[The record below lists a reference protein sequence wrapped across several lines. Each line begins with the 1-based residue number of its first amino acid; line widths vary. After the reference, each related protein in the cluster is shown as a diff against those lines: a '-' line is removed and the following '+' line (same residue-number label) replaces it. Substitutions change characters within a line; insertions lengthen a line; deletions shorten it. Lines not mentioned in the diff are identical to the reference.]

1 MTDALDKCTP
11 GWAHEVGLIDL
22 QPPSA
27 VPTTVAEL
35 ADRMLAQETAVRYAV
50 AYDERRLDVIDALVV
65 DDVSFSY
72 RVGAGPLETVSGRHE
87 VLTWLGEVMASQSDQ
102 RRHLVGSI
110 LVEHL
115 TADRAT
121 VVAYSE
127 IIGIEDV
134 AALVT
139 TTVYVFSLV
148 KRDDRW
154 LISSAVD
161 GLDRPF

>member
-1 MTDALDKCTP
+1 MSDRLEKCAP
-11 GWAHEVGLIDL
+11 AWAHTVGLMDL
-22 QPPSA
+22 QPPSR
-27 VPTTVAEL
+27 VPTTVTEL

-65 DDVSFSY
+65 DDVSFAY
-72 RVGAGPLETVSGRHE
+72 RVGTGPLETITGRAN
-87 VLTWLGEVMASQSDQ
+87 VLAWLEDVMASQSDQ
-102 RRHLVGSI
+102 RRHLVGSV

-121 VVAYSE
+121 VVCYSA
-127 IIGIEDV
+127 IVGIEDV
-134 AALVT
+134 AELVT

-154 LISSAVD
+154 LILSAVD

>member
-1 MTDALDKCTP
+1 MTDARDKCTP

-27 VPTTVAEL
+27 VPTTVAEI

-72 RVGAGPLETVSGRHE
+72 RVGAGPLETVSGRQE

-148 KRDDRW
+148 KRDGRW
-154 LISSAVD
+154 LISTAVD